1 MIAADQGLSEKFEE
15 GLASGEETGID
26 LKQKIPV
33 RLMYHTAYW
42 DGSRILFR
50 TDPYGW
56 DDKLAEALGL
66 GKQVRRRIRQKVDD
80 IGP

>member
-1 MIAADQGLSEKFEE
+1 
-15 GLASGEETGID
+15 
-26 LKQKIPV
+26 
-33 RLMYHTAYW
+33 MYHTAYW